1 MGAFDQTRPPVA
13 ISAVGLA
20 QRALDEAVKYSME
33 RKTFGKFIYE
43 VILIRQN
50 HETTMAE

>member
-1 MGAFDQTRPPVA
+1 MGAFDQIRPPVA
-13 ISAVGLA
+13 MCAVGLA

-43 VILIRQN
+43 VREPQGTLQFY
-50 HETTMAE
+50 H